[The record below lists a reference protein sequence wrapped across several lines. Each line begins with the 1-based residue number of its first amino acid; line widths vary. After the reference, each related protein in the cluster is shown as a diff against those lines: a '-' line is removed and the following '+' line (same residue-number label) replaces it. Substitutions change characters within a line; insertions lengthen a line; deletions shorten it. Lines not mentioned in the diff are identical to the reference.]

1 MPPSIGGRDRQFPVA
16 GALEKTYLLRRRL
29 VGCRTT
35 INLPELM
42 SFRPPKGT
50 DDIGAPESN
59 LWRDVLGEWERWA
72 DLFGYPLVST
82 PIFEATDLFE
92 RGVGS
97 DTEVVTKQMYTFTDR
112 GGRSLT
118 LRPEGTAGVVRAFLD
133 SGAKG
138 AWKGSYS
145 GPMFRHERPQAGRR
159 RQFWQVGVEYL
170 DVEGPAADA
179 EVVELGYRFLTAVEV
194 PGLDVVLNSLG
205 DAVCR
210 PGYVEILRGYLDA
223 KRDVLCDDSLSIVD
237 VNPLRVL
244 DCRVCAPVLAD
255 APSMKDHLC
264 EPCADHY
271 SQVKKSLEGLDVPFV
286 EDARLVRGLDYYTRT
301 AFEYVATDLEAA
313 QNAVGGGGR
322 YDGLAE
328 SIGGRSA
335 PGVGFALGVDRI
347 VLASTR
353 EPAGRIDVYLVSES
367 GPIEALIAA
376 SALRR
381 DGLRVE
387 LDTEGRKVDNQFRAA
402 SRLGAR
408 AVVVLPAAGDDVDV
422 RIGDERSGMPLGS
435 VAKWLEG
442 RL

>member
-1 MPPSIGGRDRQFPVA
+1 
-16 GALEKTYLLRRRL
+16 
-29 VGCRTT
+29 
-35 INLPELM
+35 M

-59 LWRDVLGEWERWA
+59 LWRDVLGEWESWA
-72 DLFGYPLVST
+72 DLFGYPLVMT

-133 SGAKG
+133 SGAPG
-138 AWKGSYS
+138 PWKGSYS

-179 EVVELGYRFLTAVEV
+179 EVIELGYRFLTAVEV
-194 PGLDVVLNSLG
+194 PGLDLVLNSLG
-205 DAVCR
+205 DSVCR
-210 PGYVEILRGYLDA
+210 PGYVETLRGYLEERRA
-223 KRDVLCDDSLSIVD
+223 QLCDDSVPLIE

-244 DCRVCAPVLAD
+244 DCKVCAPILVDSPA
-255 APSMKDHLC
+255 MKDHLC

-271 SQVKKSLEGLDVPFV
+271 SQVKKSLDGLEVPFT

-328 SIGGRSA
+328 SIGGRRA

-347 VLASTR
+347 VLSSSR
-353 EPAGRIDVYLVSES
+353 ETGARVDVYLVSES
-367 GPIEALIAA
+367 GPADALIAA
-376 SALRR
+376 SGLRR
-381 DGLRVE
+381 DGLRAE
-387 LDTEGRKVDNQFRAA
+387 FDTEGRKVEAQFRAA
-402 SRLGAR
+402 SRFGAP
-408 AVVVLPAAGDDVDV
+408 AVVVLPGAGDVVDV
-422 RIGDERSGMPLGS
+422 RIGEERSHMPLES
-435 VAKWLEG
+435 VAKWLKD

>member
-1 MPPSIGGRDRQFPVA
+1 
-16 GALEKTYLLRRRL
+16 
-29 VGCRTT
+29 
-35 INLPELM
+35 M

-82 PIFEATDLFE
+82 PIFEATELFE

-138 AWKGSYS
+138 PWKGSYS

-210 PGYVEILRGYLDA
+210 PGYVETLRGYLDA
-223 KRDVLCDDSLSIVD
+223 KRAVLCDDSLSIVD

-271 SQVKKSLEGLDVPFV
+271 SQVKKSLEALDVPDEV
-286 EDARLVRGLDYYTRT
+286 RRAVLGGNVARLL
-301 AFEYVATDLEAA
+301 
-313 QNAVGGGGR
+313 
-322 YDGLAE
+322 
-328 SIGGRSA
+328 
-335 PGVGFALGVDRI
+335 RI
-347 VLASTR
+347 
-353 EPAGRIDVYLVSES
+353 P
-367 GPIEALIAA
+367 
-376 SALRR
+376 
-381 DGLRVE
+381 
-387 LDTEGRKVDNQFRAA
+387 
-402 SRLGAR
+402 
-408 AVVVLPAAGDDVDV
+408 
-422 RIGDERSGMPLGS
+422 
-435 VAKWLEG
+435 W
-442 RL
+442 

>member
-1 MPPSIGGRDRQFPVA
+1 
-16 GALEKTYLLRRRL
+16 
-29 VGCRTT
+29 
-35 INLPELM
+35 M

-59 LWRDVLGEWERWA
+59 LWRDVLGEWEKWA
-72 DLFGYPLVST
+72 DLFGYPLVLT
-82 PIFEATDLFE
+82 PIFESTELFE

-118 LRPEGTAGVVRAFLD
+118 LRPEGTASVVRAFLN
-133 SGAKG
+133 SGDKG
-138 AWKGSYS
+138 PWKGSYS

-179 EVVELGYRFLTAVEV
+179 EVIELGYRFLTAVDV
-194 PGLDVVLNSLG
+194 PSLDVVLNSLG

-210 PGYVEILRGYLDA
+210 PGYVETLRGYLDA

-244 DCRVCAPVLAD
+244 DCRVCAPLLAD
-255 APSMKDHLC
+255 APAMKDHLC

-271 SQVKKSLEGLDVPFV
+271 AQVKKSLDGLEVPFV

-301 AFEYVATDLEAA
+301 AYEFLATDLEAA

-328 SIGGRSA
+328 SIGGRRA

-347 VLASTR
+347 VLASAR
-353 EPAGRIDVYLVSES
+353 EPEGRVDVYLISES
-367 GPIEALIAA
+367 GPGEALIAA
-376 SALRR
+376 SRLRR
-381 DGLRVE
+381 DGLRVDF
-387 LDTEGRKVDNQFRAA
+387 DTEGGKVEAQFRVA
-402 SRLGAR
+402 SRFEAR
-408 AVVVLPAAGDDVDV
+408 AVVVLPAAGDEVDV
-422 RIGDERSGMPLGS
+422 RIDNERAGMPLAS
-435 VAKWLEG
+435 VAPWLKG

>member
-1 MPPSIGGRDRQFPVA
+1 
-16 GALEKTYLLRRRL
+16 
-29 VGCRTT
+29 
-35 INLPELM
+35 M

-72 DLFGYPLVST
+72 DLFGYPLVLT
-82 PIFEATDLFE
+82 PIFEATELFE

-133 SGAKG
+133 SGARG
-138 AWKGSYS
+138 PWKGSYS

-170 DVEGPAADA
+170 DVEGAAADA
-179 EVVELGYRFLTAVEV
+179 EVVELGYRYLTAMQV
-194 PGLDVVLNSLG
+194 PGLEVVLNSLG

-210 PGYVEILRGYLDA
+210 PGYVETLRVFLEGR
-223 KRDVLCDDSLSIVD
+223 RDLLCDDSIALID

-244 DCRVCAPVLAD
+244 DCNVCAPVLAD

-264 EPCADHY
+264 EPCAEHY
-271 SQVKKSLEGLDVPFV
+271 DQVRKSLEGLEVPFV

-301 AFEYVATDLEAA
+301 AFEYLATDLEAA

-328 SIGGRSA
+328 SIGGRRA

-353 EPAGRIDVYLVSES
+353 EPEGRVDVYLVSES
-367 GPIEALIAA
+367 GPVEALIAA
-376 SALRR
+376 SMLRR
-381 DGLRVE
+381 EGLRVE
-387 LDTEGRKVDNQFRAA
+387 LDTEGRKVEAQFKSA
-402 SRLGAR
+402 SRLEAP
-408 AVVVLPAAGDDVDV
+408 AVVLLPENGDEVEV
-422 RIGDERSGMPLGS
+422 RIEGERARMPLAS

>member
-1 MPPSIGGRDRQFPVA
+1 MASSRSICFSTGANDRPIATTV
-16 GALEKTYLLRRRL
+16 
-29 VGCRTT
+29 T
-35 INLPELM
+35 INLPSLM
-42 SFRPPKGT
+42 SFQPPKGT

-59 LWRDVLGEWERWA
+59 VWRDVLGEWERWA
-72 DLFGYPLVST
+72 DLFGYPLVMT
-82 PIFEATDLFE
+82 PLFEATDLFE
-92 RGVGS
+92 RGVGE

-118 LRPEGTAGVVRAFLD
+118 LRPEGTAGVVRAFLN
-133 SGAKG
+133 SGARG
-138 AWKGSYS
+138 PWKGSYS

-179 EVVELGYRFLTAVEV
+179 EVIELGYRYLLAVEV
-194 PGLDVVLNSLG
+194 PGLEVVLNSLG
-205 DAVCR
+205 DAMCR
-210 PGYVEILRGYLDA
+210 PGYVDTLRDYLA
-223 KRDVLCDDSLSIVD
+223 ERRDLLCDDSVSLIG

-244 DCRVCAPVLAD
+244 DCNVCAPVLAD
-255 APSMKDHLC
+255 APAMKDYLC

-271 SQVKKSLEGLDVPFV
+271 AQVKKSLEGLEIPFI

-347 VLASTR
+347 ILASTR
-353 EPAGRIDVYLVSES
+353 KPDERVDVYLVSES

-376 SALRR
+376 STLRR
-381 DGLRVE
+381 DGLRVD
-387 LDTEGRKVDNQFRAA
+387 LDTEGRKVEAQFKAA
-402 SRLGAR
+402 SRLEAR
-408 AVVVLPAAGDDVDV
+408 AVVVLPEGGGEVDV
-422 RIGDERSGMPLGS
+422 RVGEERSRMPIAS
-435 VAKWLEG
+435 VAKWLEE

>member
-1 MPPSIGGRDRQFPVA
+1 
-16 GALEKTYLLRRRL
+16 
-29 VGCRTT
+29 
-35 INLPELM
+35 M

-50 DDIGAPESN
+50 DDIGAPESTR
-59 LWRDVLGEWERWA
+59 WRDVLRQWETWA
-72 DLFGYPLVST
+72 ERFGYPLVMTPVFEST
-82 PIFEATDLFE
+82 ELFE
-92 RGVGS
+92 RGVGE

-138 AWKGSYS
+138 AWKGAYS

-170 DVEGPAADA
+170 DVEGPASDS
-179 EVVELGYRFLTAVEV
+179 EVIELGFRFLNAIEV
-194 PGLDVVLNSLG
+194 PGLEVLMNSLG

-210 PGYVEILRGYLDA
+210 PGYVATLRSYLDE
-223 KRDVLCDDSLSIVD
+223 KRDSLCDDSVKLID

-244 DCRVCAPVLAD
+244 DCSVCAPVLAD
-255 APSMKDHLC
+255 APAMKDHLC

-271 SQVKKSLEGLDVPFV
+271 ALVKESLQDLSIPYV

-301 AFEYVATDLEAA
+301 AFEYIATDLEAA

-328 SIGGRSA
+328 SIGGRRA

-347 VLASTR
+347 VLASGKET
-353 EPAGRIDVYLVSES
+353 GSQVDVYVVSET
-367 GPIEALIAA
+367 GPEEALIA
-376 SALRR
+376 SSSLRLA
-381 DGLRVE
+381 GLRVDF
-387 LDTEGRKVDNQFRAA
+387 DTEGRRVEAQFKAA
-402 SRLGAR
+402 SRLDAR
-408 AVVVLPAAGDDVDV
+408 AVVVLRAQEDVDV
-422 RIGDERSGMPLGS
+422 RIDEERAQMPLHAVPG
-435 VAKWLEG
+435 WLEE